1 MKLFCCFKPREVE
14 KKSNEDVLVTKP
26 TLSVEYDKHGR
37 KIETRTYL
45 HQDVF
50 VPMGLNIIRETFVYS
65 LNDADADFEPYV
77 VLWIRMY
84 DRGCFVINRYD
95 YTVDSYV
102 IIDEDN
108 PMNCS
113 FTRFLDNLNHKSNS
127 VDYSI
132 TNERWM
138 KEMQNRGECPDY
150 GFKIVM
156 SKHGKNVT
164 YEIGRYIY

>member
-1 MKLFCCFKPREVE
+1 MKLFCCFKPRDVE
-14 KKSNEDVLVTKP
+14 RKSNEDVLVTKP
-26 TLSVEYDKHGR
+26 TISVEYDKHGR

-50 VPMGLNIIRETFVYS
+50 VPMGLNLIRETFVYS
-65 LNDADADFEPYV
+65 LNDADYV

-113 FTRFLDNLNHKSNS
+113 FTRFLDNLCDQSNS

-138 KEMQNRGECPDY
+138 KETRNMGECPDY

-156 SKHGKNVT
+156 SQNGTNVT
-164 YEIGRYIY
+164 YEIGRYIC

>member
-1 MKLFCCFKPREVE
+1 MKLFCCFKPRDVE

-26 TLSVEYDKHGR
+26 TISVEYDKHGR
-37 KIETRTYL
+37 KIETRTY
-45 HQDVF
+45 HRQDVF

-65 LNDADADFEPYV
+65 LNDADPEPYV

-84 DRGCFVINRYD
+84 DRGCFDIKRYD

-108 PMNCS
+108 PLNCS
-113 FTRFLDNLNHKSNS
+113 FTRFLDNLINQSDP

-138 KEMQNRGECPDY
+138 KETRNMGECPDY

-156 SKHGKNVT
+156 SQNGTNVT
-164 YEIGRYIY
+164 YEIGRYIC

>member
-1 MKLFCCFKPREVE
+1 MKLFCCFKPRDVE
-14 KKSNEDVLVTKP
+14 SKEKALVTNP
-26 TLSVEYDKHGR
+26 TISVEYDKHGR
-37 KIETRTYL
+37 KIETRIYNRQDT
-45 HQDVF
+45 HQ
-50 VPMGLNIIRETFVYS
+50 VPMGLNVIRETFVYT
-65 LNDADADFEPYV
+65 LNDEPESYV

-84 DRGCFVINRYD
+84 DRGCFDIKRYD

-113 FTRFLDNLNHKSNS
+113 FTRFLDNLINQSDP

-138 KEMQNRGECPDY
+138 KETRNMGECPDY

-156 SKHGKNVT
+156 SQHGTNVT
-164 YEIGRYIY
+164 YEIGRYVC

>member
-1 MKLFCCFKPREVE
+1 MKLFCCFKPRNVE
-14 KKSNEDVLVTKP
+14 SKENVLVTKP
-26 TLSVEYDKHGR
+26 TTSVEYDKHGR

-156 SKHGKNVT
+156 SKHGKNVA
-164 YEIGRYIY
+164 YEIGRYIC